1 MGLVGLLAVLHVYAH
16 GLEMPHD
23 QTAIYYG
30 SGFVLATVLL
40 HITGIVLEKATFHQV
55 LLSRLSGL
63 MITLT
68 GLYLAS
74 TT

>member
-30 SGFVLATVLL
+30 SGFILATVLL
-40 HITGIVLEKATFHQV
+40 HITGIVLATFHQV

>member
-16 GLEMPHD
+16 GLEMPD
-23 QTAIYYG
+23 EQTAIYYG
-30 SGFVLATVLL
+30 SGFVLTTVLL
-40 HITGIVLEKATFHQV
+40 HITGIVLATFHQV